1 MASQNLTMCYYT
13 NWAQM
18 RASPANMLPEDID
31 VNLCSHVIFIW
42 QKVLDGERV
51 PYGVNLDD
59 PEIVQSIFSRMLKL
73 KEKNPQL
80 KLLIHIPSLS
90 HFDEIS
96 HDLKTRKRF
105 LKDMVDLLTRTEF
118 DGFSELFFCLF
129 IEINKNKN

>member
-1 MASQNLTMCYYT
+1 
-13 NWAQM
+13 M

-31 VNLCSHVIFIW
+31 VNLCSHLIFIW

-59 PEIVQSIFSRMLKL
+59 PEIVQSVFSRMLKL

-90 HFDEIS
+90 HVYEIS

-118 DGFSELFFCLF
+118 DGFSELF
-129 IEINKNKN
+129 